1 MASEKEPT
9 KGDVDTIVV
18 ARDANSDTASGE
30 NGVAAQEE
38 PRRPMATK
46 RALIAW
52 LVLCFSVGHQCDTSG
67 MAFRY
72 VPAVLQSGANVL
84 GHIPGSN
91 KPCAK
96 RGVIRCVVPFGTGE
110 VDYNS
115 YM

>member
-1 MASEKEPT
+1 
-9 KGDVDTIVV
+9 
-18 ARDANSDTASGE
+18 
-30 NGVAAQEE
+30 
-38 PRRPMATK
+38 
-46 RALIAW
+46 
-52 LVLCFSVGHQCDTSG
+52 

-115 YM
+115 YMSVPFDTLTVVVFAD